1 MYGRIHTIY
10 STYTVDWPV
19 QRPSV
24 LENQLPE
31 RGNSTKTRLNHKHVR
46 VFLRDKCE
54 ISPLFHCSSR
64 SASLFE
70 TSLRSVRIAI
80 ITRDQCIPRSHSR
93 DQCIHLLYPEISPF
107 ETSEVQIS
115 AFLDGHREISVLCT
129 ELCKFSAFP
138 SRSLSNQCVLLMTS
152 SRSVRL
158 RFMVD
163 PLAPSGP

>member
-1 MYGRIHTIY
+1 MRQRKWVTRTRACARARGWSALGARSRPPRVRAELYGSI
-10 STYTVDWPV
+10 
-19 QRPSV
+19 
-24 LENQLPE
+24 L
-31 RGNSTKTRLNHKHVR
+31 G
-46 VFLRDKCE
+46 DKCE

-115 AFLDGHREISVLCT
+115 AFVDGHREISVLCT

-138 SRSLSNQCVLLMTS
+138 SRSLSNLYSTEARRL
-152 SRSVRL
+152 SVSEHVQSQL
-158 RFMVD
+158 TLHGV
-163 PLAPSGP
+163 

>member
-1 MYGRIHTIY
+1 MCMCSPTSRLH
-10 STYTVDWPV
+10 
-19 QRPSV
+19 
-24 LENQLPE
+24 LPISILK
-31 RGNSTKTRLNHKHVR
+31 N
-46 VFLRDKCE
+46 RDKCE